1 MRAKKTKNGIS
12 LKLYTGTTS
21 VLMSFNVTDERRKGL
36 LGFAV
41 RRKDKHHR
49 NKHPN
54 EWRWIKAMLRF
65 KPTKKRKN
73 ASKFYRPIATN
84 KAPIQKFRWSDYS
97 VYANLPYSYQLI
109 AVYGQPGAL
118 EYVEGPVIKIKTESL
133 RSGKHQVVFNR
144 AVAASQAYARKPFGN
159 TNPDDESDPLHQAA
173 RDWLTRGLRQKIE
186 SFIKKAKDDTYALD
200 VAIYEME
207 YDGIVDLLKKAYKR
221 GVKLN
226 IIYHAR
232 KKDPQTADNE
242 KHLQK
247 IAKKSKKP
255 RVTSAIFHQKFMIL
269 SKKNRKGEYIPK
281 YVLTG
286 TANFTPNGLWRQAN
300 VVHVIR
306 DKVLAKEYSILF
318 AQLLQSKGRGDTK
331 KHINKNHVLQTKK
344 DLFPSFSPRSK
355 FVDIDLLESSIRN
368 TKSELFLCSAFRMH
382 PRITQAIKE
391 KTDIIRY
398 GLQNS
403 RTSITGIHRNKSF
416 TVPAILKDGLEGFLK
431 ESTKGQRG
439 NILIHL
445 KTLILDF
452 TTENPTVI
460 VGSHNFSKPASS
472 TNDENFVVIKGNTSV
487 ADIYFGEMMRL
498 YDHYRFRYNIRRKKK
513 SKKTKKLYL
522 KADDSWTNPYFKK
535 GLKSEERVK
544 LNR

>member
-21 VLMSFNVTDERRKGL
+21 VLMSFNVTDARRKGL

-41 RRKDKHHR
+41 RRKDKHRR
-49 NKHPN
+49 NKHPD

-65 KPTKKRKN
+65 KPKKKRKN
-73 ASKFYRPIATN
+73 ASKKYRPTDTN
-84 KAPIQKFRWSDYS
+84 IAPIQKFRWSDYA
-97 VYANLPYSYQLI
+97 VYANLPYSYQVI
-109 AVYGQPGAL
+109 AVYGTPDNL
-118 EYVEGPVIKIKTESL
+118 EYVMGPTIKIKTESL

-144 AVAASQAYARKPFGN
+144 AVAASQAYARKPFGK
-159 TNPDDESDPLHQAA
+159 TNPDDESDPLHQDA

-186 SFIKKAKDDTYALD
+186 KFIKSAKDDTYALD

-207 YDGIVDLLKKAYKR
+207 YDGIVDLLKKAHEK

-226 IIYHAR
+226 IVYHAR

-242 KHLQK
+242 KHLK
-247 IAKKSKKP
+247 PIVKKEKTP

-269 SKKNRKGEYIPK
+269 SKKNAKGQYIPK
-281 YVLTG
+281 SVLTG

-306 DKVLAKEYSILF
+306 DKKLAKEYSILF

-331 KHINKNHVLQTKK
+331 KHINKNHPLMVDK

-355 FVDIDLLESSIRN
+355 FVDIDLLETTIRQAQ
-368 TKSELFLCSAFRMH
+368 SELFLCSTFRMH
-382 PRITQAIKE
+382 PRITQAIKD

-398 GLQNS
+398 GLQNN

-416 TVPAILKDGLEGFLK
+416 TVPAILKNGLEGFLK
-431 ESTKGQRG
+431 ESTKGQKG

-498 YDHYRFRYNIRRKKK
+498 YDHYRFRFNVRSKKK
-513 SKKTKKLYL
+513 NKKRKKLYL
-522 KADDSWTNPYFKK
+522 KPDDSWTNPYFKP

>member
-21 VLMSFNVTDERRKGL
+21 VLMSFNVTDERREGL

-41 RRKDKHHR
+41 RRKDVHYR
-49 NKHPN
+49 NKRPN
-54 EWRWIKAMLRF
+54 DWRWIKAMLKF
-65 KPTKKRKN
+65 KPAKKRKN
-73 ASKFYRPIATN
+73 ASKKYRPTATN
-84 KAPIQKFRWSDYS
+84 IAPIQKFRWSDYS

-109 AVYGQPGAL
+109 AVYGVPGKL
-118 EYVEGPVIKIKTESL
+118 EYVKGPIIKIKTESL

-159 TNPDDESDPLHQAA
+159 TNPDDESDPLHQDA
-173 RDWLTRGLRQKIE
+173 RNWLTRGLRQKIE
-186 SFIKKAKDDTYALD
+186 HFIKSAKDDTYALD

-207 YDGIVDLLKKAYKR
+207 YDGFVDLFKKAYKR

-232 KKDPQTADNE
+232 KKDAQTADNE
-242 KHLQK
+242 NHLKK
-247 IAKKSKKP
+247 IVKKAKTP

-269 SKKNRKGEYIPK
+269 SKKNKKGEYVPK
-281 YVLTG
+281 SILTG
-286 TANFTPNGLWRQAN
+286 TTNFTPNGLWRQAN

-306 DKVLAKEYSILF
+306 DKALAKEYSILF

-331 KHINKNHVLQTKK
+331 KHINKNHPLQTNK
-344 DLFPSFSPRSK
+344 DMYASFSPRSK
-355 FVDIDLLESSIRN
+355 WADIDLLESHIRN
-368 TKSELFLCSAFRMH
+368 AKSELFLCSAFRMH
-382 PRITQAIKE
+382 PRITQAIE
-391 KTDIIRY
+391 DKTDIIRY

-403 RTSITGIHRNKSF
+403 RTRITGLHRNKSF

-439 NILIHL
+439 NIMIHL

-460 VGSHNFSKPASS
+460 VGSHNFSRPASRS
-472 TNDENFVVIKGNTSV
+472 NDENFVVIKGNTSV

-513 SKKTKKLYL
+513 SAKKKKLYL
-522 KADDSWTNPYFKK
+522 KSNDSWTNPYFNK
-535 GLKSEERVK
+535 GLKSEERIK
-544 LNR
+544 LNS

>member
-41 RRKDKHHR
+41 RRKDKHYR

-54 EWRWIKAMLRF
+54 DWRWIKAMLRF
-65 KPTKKRKN
+65 KPAKKRKN
-73 ASKFYRPIATN
+73 ASKTYRPTATN

-97 VYANLPYSYQLI
+97 VYAGLPYSYQLI
-109 AVYGQPGAL
+109 AVYGQPGNL

-159 TNPDDESDPLHQAA
+159 TNPDDESDPLHQDA

-226 IIYHAR
+226 IIYHAK

-242 KHLQK
+242 KHLKK
-247 IAKKSKKP
+247 IVKKAKKP

-269 SKKNRKGEYIPK
+269 SKKNKKGDYIPK
-281 YVLTG
+281 SILTG

-300 VVHVIR
+300 VVHYIR
-306 DKVLAKEYSILF
+306 DKALAKEYSILF

-331 KHINKNHVLQTKK
+331 KHINKNHPLQTKK
-344 DLFPSFSPRSK
+344 EMFPSFSPRSK
-355 FVDIDLLESSIRN
+355 FVDIDLLESTIRN
-368 TKSELFLCSAFRMH
+368 AKSELFLCSAFRMH
-382 PRITQAIKE
+382 PRVTKAIKE

-431 ESTKGQRG
+431 ESTKGQKG

-452 TTENPTVI
+452 TTKNPTVI

-513 SKKTKKLYL
+513 SKKTRKLYL
-522 KADDSWTNPYFKK
+522 KANDSWTNPYFKK

>member
-21 VLMSFNVTDERRKGL
+21 VLMSFNVTDERREGL

-41 RRKDKHHR
+41 RRKDVHYR
-49 NKHPN
+49 NKRPN
-54 EWRWIKAMLRF
+54 DWRWIKAMLKF
-65 KPTKKRKN
+65 KPAKKRKN
-73 ASKFYRPIATN
+73 ASKKYRPTATN
-84 KAPIQKFRWSDYS
+84 IAPIQKFRWSDYS

-109 AVYGQPGAL
+109 AVYGVPGKL
-118 EYVEGPVIKIKTESL
+118 EYVKGPIIKIKTESL

-159 TNPDDESDPLHQAA
+159 TNPDDESDPLHQDA
-173 RDWLTRGLRQKIE
+173 RNWLTRGLRQKIE
-186 SFIKKAKDDTYALD
+186 HFIKSAKDDTYALD

-207 YDGIVDLLKKAYKR
+207 YDGFVDLFKKAYKR

-232 KKDPQTADNE
+232 KKDAQTADNE
-242 KHLQK
+242 NHLKK
-247 IAKKSKKP
+247 IVKKAKTP

-269 SKKNRKGEYIPK
+269 SKKNKKGEYVPK
-281 YVLTG
+281 SILTG
-286 TANFTPNGLWRQAN
+286 TTNFTPNGLWRQAN

-306 DKVLAKEYSILF
+306 DKALAKEYSILF

-331 KHINKNHVLQTKK
+331 KHINKNHPLQTNK
-344 DLFPSFSPRSK
+344 DMYASFSPRSK
-355 FVDIDLLESSIRN
+355 WADIDLLESHIRN
-368 TKSELFLCSAFRMH
+368 AKSELFLCSAFKMH
-382 PRITQAIKE
+382 PRITQAIE
-391 KTDIIRY
+391 DKTDIIRY

-403 RTSITGIHRNKSF
+403 RTRITGLHRNKSF

-439 NILIHL
+439 NIMIHL

-452 TTENPTVI
+452 TIENPTVI
-460 VGSHNFSKPASS
+460 VGSHNFSRPASRS
-472 TNDENFVVIKGNTSV
+472 NDENFVVIKGNTSV

-513 SKKTKKLYL
+513 SAKKKKLYL
-522 KADDSWTNPYFKK
+522 KSNDSWTNPYFNK
-535 GLKSEERVK
+535 GLKSEERIK
-544 LNR
+544 LNS